1 MSKLIKIFLMII
13 FALAISCSN
22 EGTTG
27 GGVVYTPLGY
37 THSNHPPEGN
47 YSYNGSTNT
56 NATIHTVRH
65 NGDACIITGK
75 VSSYNDSRDPVL
87 DYEITVTSW
96 YTATDGK
103 DNFAVT
109 NLTDPTNAYGVIT
122 FTKPDG
128 FYRYLVS
135 YNTTDKT
142 ISVDLRTNSKTY
154 YASRLKKVGE

>member
-1 MSKLIKIFLMII
+1 MII

-27 GGVVYTPLGY
+27 GEAVYTPGY
-37 THSNHPPEGN
+37 THSNHPPAGN

-65 NGDACIITGK
+65 NGGACIITGK
-75 VSSYNDSRDPVL
+75 VSPDNISSDPVL

-96 YTATDGK
+96 YTDTDGK
-103 DNFAVT
+103 YNLAIT
-109 NLTDPTNAYGVIT
+109 NLTDPADAYGVIT

-128 FYRYLVS
+128 FDRYLVS

-142 ISVDLRTNSKTY
+142 ISVTLQTNLKRHS
-154 YASRLKKVGE
+154 ASRLKKVGE